1 MALTKDTVTANGIAV
16 NNAYI
21 RAQYVSISDKT
32 KGLVTVGYYANSEI
46 ESAFQSQSFEFEY
59 KIDGSNPIEQAYH
72 HIKTLPEFLGAKD
85 C

>member
-1 MALTKDTVTANGIAV
+1 MALTKDTITAGEITV

-32 KGLVTVGYYANSEI
+32 KGLVTLAYYVNNAA
-46 ESAFQSQSFEFEY
+46 ESAFQSQSFEFNY
-59 KIDGSNPIEQAYH
+59 NIDGANLIEQAYA
-72 HIKTLPEFLGAKD
+72 HIKTLPAFAQARD